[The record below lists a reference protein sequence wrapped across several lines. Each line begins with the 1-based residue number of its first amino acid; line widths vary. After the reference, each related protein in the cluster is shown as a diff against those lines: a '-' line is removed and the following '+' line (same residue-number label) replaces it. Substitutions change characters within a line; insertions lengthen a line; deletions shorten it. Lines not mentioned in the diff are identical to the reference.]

1 MSTTTNRR
9 KIVILVLGTCGL
21 VLFAVLAALN
31 AFNMGIPN
39 PTSTQGFFVFT
50 GLSIVAFLLFVAV
63 LLLLVRNVLKL
74 YADQRSRVMGALLRT
89 RMLWGAVLV
98 SLIPI
103 VFMFLFSYGLMN
115 RAVDRWFSQPVTQMR
130 DDSNHMAV
138 ELAQY
143 TTANARAEAD
153 SIASGLPEVG
163 AAAAISVSPPVA
175 SAALHRPRKAPHSST
190 RSPEHPAERVV
201 ASETARERRDAI
213 YKVLRQHEITLQNG
227 FVVVYREGRVVA
239 AFHMPQRAGTTAEVR
254 TWLPDQAGESGEDG
268 AGDGSSGDI
277 ATDPT
282 DAAILAAAQRNDQ
295 PVFSLGPADF
305 ALAATTIKGGNT
317 VVVGLPMPF
326 GMASTMAR
334 LRKNADAYWVLY
346 RERRQIRDLYMLL
359 LLMMTSLALFAS
371 SWLALH
377 LSKQVTKPVEAL
389 ADAMEAIAS
398 GDYAHRVGE
407 SATEELGELVRSFNH
422 MAADLE
428 GSRRAVEES
437 TVQLS
442 AANAALESR
451 RSELE
456 TMLETIPNGV
466 ATLDVER
473 RVVLANRALSEMMDP
488 GGQRPFFGLAM
499 EEVFPADVVE
509 VLDRLIKRSHR
520 MGSASSE
527 IEISAPTNH
536 ARDRFGGTMN
546 LLATVALLEMPG
558 SSERMRREHQGY
570 VLVLE
575 NATELLR
582 AQKQSAWKEVA
593 RRVAHEI
600 KNPLTPISLSA
611 EQIRRHIDRL
621 ANSLVDP
628 LEDGAAES
636 PSVGVIRRCSEV
648 ITSSVESMRGLVDQ
662 FAALA
667 EFPTARPKPADLNT
681 IVDNSLALFAGRM
694 QTIRIVRKMSP
705 DLPLVMADPEALK
718 RALGNLIDN
727 AAEAMQ
733 HSLLRELFV
742 HTSLLENGMVELVIA
757 DTGSGLTAEMRERL
771 FLPYFST
778 KQRGT
783 GLGLAIAAKIIQE
796 HQGTIRAEK
805 NEPAGA
811 KFIVELRAASVPD
824 SDPEVSFDFVTAGSL
839 VATAE
844 DGTGLIAE
852 ANMSDDMISFDG
864 GSTSR
869 ISEIHATSRVG
880 LDRSMLHD
888 HLVSTGPNST
898 SPTSRGVASPGPR
911 GRA

>member
-1 MSTTTNRR
+1 MGTTANRR
-9 KIVILVLGTCGL
+9 KMFILALGTCLL
-21 VLFAVLAALN
+21 VLFAILAALN
-31 AFNMGIPN
+31 AFNIGIPN
-39 PTSTQGFFVFT
+39 PSSTQQFFVFT

-74 YADQRSRVMGALLRT
+74 YADQRSRVMGARLRT

-130 DDSNHMAV
+130 DDSNHMAL
-138 ELAQY
+138 ELSQY
-143 TTANARAEAD
+143 TTSNARAEAD
-153 SIASGLPEVG
+153 SIASGLPAFPLSVAPGAGAVG
-163 AAAAISVSPPVA
+163 TAPPVTRGQVRKPVRGSA
-175 SAALHRPRKAPHSST
+175 RNSEQATARSAALL
-190 RSPEHPAERVV
+190 VL
-201 ASETARERRDAI
+201 RENRDAI
-213 YKVLRQHEITLQNG
+213 FKVLRQHEITLQNG
-227 FVVVYREGRVVA
+227 FAVVYRDGRVVA
-239 AFHMPQRAGTTAEVR
+239 AFQMPQRAGATAAVK
-254 TWLPDQAGESGEDG
+254 TWLPDQAGDGGEDQ
-268 AGDGSSGDI
+268 ADETASTDTP
-277 ATDPT
+277 TDPT

-295 PVFSLGPADF
+295 PVFSLGAADY
-305 ALAATTIKGGNT
+305 ALGEATIKQGST

-326 GMASTMAR
+326 GMTATMTR

-398 GDYAHRVGE
+398 GDYGHRVKE

-428 GSRRAVEES
+428 GSRHAVEHS

-442 AANAALESR
+442 AANAALEAR
-451 RSELE
+451 RGELE

-466 ATLDVER
+466 ATLDADR
-473 RVVLANRALSEMMDP
+473 RIVLANRALSEMMDP
-488 GGQRPFFGLAM
+488 GGQRPFYGHVM
-499 EEVFPADVVE
+499 EEVFPHEVAE

-527 IEISAPTNH
+527 IEITAPTRSAN
-536 ARDRFGGTMN
+536 DRFGGTMN
-546 LLATVALLEMPG
+546 LLATVALLDLPAG
-558 SSERMRREHQGY
+558 SERMRREHQGY

-611 EQIRRHIDRL
+611 EQIHRHIDRL
-621 ANSLVDP
+621 SKALTAAAP
-628 LEDGAAES
+628 DGAVES
-636 PSVGVIRRCSEV
+636 PSIAVIRRCSEV

-681 IVDNSLALFAGRM
+681 IIENSLALFAGRM
-694 QTIRIVRKMSP
+694 QNIRIVRKMSA

-733 HSLLRELFV
+733 NSLLRELFV
-742 HTSLLENGMVELVIA
+742 CTSLLENGMIELTIA

-811 KFIVELRAASVPD
+811 KFIVELRPASSFEGD
-824 SDPEVSFDFVTAGSL
+824 SDSATL
-839 VATAE
+839 VDA
-844 DGTGLIAE
+844 
-852 ANMSDDMISFDG
+852 
-864 GSTSR
+864 
-869 ISEIHATSRVG
+869 
-880 LDRSMLHD
+880 
-888 HLVSTGPNST
+888 
-898 SPTSRGVASPGPR
+898 VAAAQNGYTPGPR
-911 GRA
+911 LVEIREPAASFPEAGNDVASTVARGRK

>member
-1 MSTTTNRR
+1 MATTTNRR
-9 KIVILVLGTCGL
+9 KMFILALGSCLL
-21 VLFAVLAALN
+21 VLFAILAALN
-31 AFNMGIPN
+31 AFNIGIPN
-39 PTSTQGFFVFT
+39 PSSTQQFFVFT

-74 YADQRSRVMGALLRT
+74 YADQRSRVMGARLRT

-130 DDSNHMAV
+130 DDSNHMAL
-138 ELAQY
+138 ELSQY

-153 SIASGLPEVG
+153 SIASGLPVFSPTESLGETKAAPATHASSRPQMRKG
-163 AAAAISVSPPVA
+163 A
-175 SAALHRPRKAPHSST
+175 HSST
-190 RSPEHPAERVV
+190 RNLTHMAETSAAIL
-201 ASETARERRDAI
+201 ASRENREAI
-213 YKVLRQHEITLQNG
+213 LRVLRQHEITLQNG
-227 FVVVYREGRVVA
+227 FAVVYRDGRVVA
-239 AFHMPQRAGTTAEVR
+239 AFHMPQRVGTTAEVK
-254 TWLPDQAGESGEDG
+254 TWLPDQAGDNGEEPGGES
-268 AGDGSSGDI
+268 
-277 ATDPT
+277 ATAADTPLDPT

-295 PVFSLGPADF
+295 PVFSLGSADY
-305 ALAATTIKGGNT
+305 ALGATTIKQGST

-326 GMASTMAR
+326 GMTATMTR

-398 GDYAHRVGE
+398 GDYGHRVKE

-428 GSRRAVEES
+428 GSRQAVEHS

-442 AANAALESR
+442 AANAALEAR
-451 RSELE
+451 RGELE

-466 ATLDVER
+466 ATLDADR
-473 RVVLANRALSEMMDP
+473 RIVLANRALSEMMDP
-488 GGQRPFFGLAM
+488 GGQQPFYGHVM
-499 EEVFPADVVE
+499 EEVFPHEVAE

-520 MGSASSE
+520 MGSASAE
-527 IEISAPTNH
+527 IEITAPTRSAN
-536 ARDRFGGTMN
+536 DRFGGTMN
-546 LLATVALLEMPG
+546 LLATVALLDMPAA
-558 SSERMRREHQGY
+558 SERMRREHQGY

-621 ANSLVDP
+621 ARVLADP
-628 LEDGAAES
+628 APDVTVGS
-636 PSVGVIRRCSEV
+636 PSIAVIRRCSEV

-681 IVDNSLALFAGRM
+681 IIENSLALFTGRM
-694 QTIRIVRKMSP
+694 QSIRIVRKMST

-733 HSLLRELFV
+733 NSLLRELFV
-742 HTSLLENGMVELVIA
+742 CTSLLENGMIELTIA

-811 KFIVELRAASVPD
+811 KFIVELRPSSALDVD
-824 SDPEVSFDFVTAGSL
+824 SD
-839 VATAE
+839 VA
-844 DGTGLIAE
+844 
-852 ANMSDDMISFDG
+852 
-864 GSTSR
+864 STVD
-869 ISEIHATSRVG
+869 AV
-880 LDRSMLHD
+880 
-888 HLVSTGPNST
+888 NST
-898 SPTSRGVASPGPR
+898 LNGQLPGQRLVETREAAANTLDAGNELPPIIVR
-911 GRA
+911 GRK

>member
-1 MSTTTNRR
+1 MAIPASRR
-9 KIVILVLGTCGL
+9 KFWIVALGASLL
-21 VLFAVLAALN
+21 VLFVALATLN
-31 AFNMGIPN
+31 AFN
-39 PTSTQGFFVFT
+39 TQLPKPATTQQIVVFT
-50 GLSIVAFLLFVAV
+50 GLSIVAFLLFVTV
-63 LLLLVRNVLKL
+63 LILLVRNVLKL
-74 YADQRSRVMGALLRT
+74 YADQRSRVMGTRLRT

-103 VFMFLFSYGLMN
+103 ASMYAFSYLLLN
-115 RAVDRWFSQPVTQMR
+115 RAVDRWFSQPVTEMR
-130 DDSNHMAV
+130 DDSNNMAH
-138 ELAQY
+138 ELAGY
-143 TTANARAEAD
+143 TSANARAEAD
-153 SIASGLPEVG
+153 SIASNLPESPVPQVRPPSPPAPTG
-163 AAAAISVSPPVA
+163 PNLKQQLHRPVHSPSHGSVRAAAIS
-175 SAALHRPRKAPHSST
+175 AARQR
-190 RSPEHPAERVV
+190 
-201 ASETARERRDAI
+201 REAI
-213 YKVLRQHEITLQNG
+213 YQVLRQHEITLQNG
-227 FVVVYREGRVVA
+227 FAIVYRDGHVVA
-239 AFHMPQRAGTTAEVR
+239 SFQMPQRAGATAQVK
-254 TWLPDQAGESGEDG
+254 TWLPDQVAEEDS
-268 AGDGSSGDI
+268 DQTP
-277 ATDPT
+277 TDPN
-282 DAAILAAAQRNDQ
+282 DAAILATAQRNDQ
-295 PVFSLGPADF
+295 PVLTLGTTDY
-305 ALAATTIKGGNT
+305 ALGATPTKQGTT

-326 GMASTMAR
+326 GMAATMIN

-346 RERRQIRDLYMLL
+346 SERRQVRDLYMLL

-371 SWLALH
+371 CWLALH

-398 GDYAHRVGE
+398 GDYAHRVKE

-428 GSRRAVEES
+428 DSRRAVEHS

-442 AANAALESR
+442 AANTALEAR
-451 RSELE
+451 RGELE

-466 ATLDVER
+466 ATLDADR
-473 RVVLANRALSEMMDP
+473 RIVLANRALSEMMDP
-488 GGQRPFFGLAM
+488 GGQRPFYGRVM
-499 EEVFPADVVE
+499 EEVFPPEVAE

-527 IEISAPTNH
+527 IEVNGHPS
-536 ARDRFGGTMN
+536 GSMN
-546 LLATVALLEMPG
+546 LLATVALLEMPAAQH
-558 SSERMRREHQGY
+558 MRREHQGY

-611 EQIRRHIDRL
+611 EQIHRHINRL
-621 ANSLVDP
+621 AKNLSDRP
-628 LEDGAAES
+628 SDAPEP
-636 PSVGVIRRCSEV
+636 PSVAVIRRCSEV
-648 ITSSVESMRGLVDQ
+648 ITSSVESMRSLVDQ

-681 IVDNSLALFAGRM
+681 IVENSLALFAGRM
-694 QTIRIVRKMSP
+694 QNVKLVRKMTP

-733 HSLLRELFV
+733 QSLFRELRIC
-742 HTSLLENGMVELVIA
+742 TNLLDNGMVELIIA
-757 DTGSGLTAEMRERL
+757 DTGSGLTDEMRERL

-811 KFIVELRAASVPD
+811 KFIVELRPASPFD
-824 SDPEVSFDFVTAGSL
+824 SDPEASSA
-839 VATAE
+839 
-844 DGTGLIAE
+844 
-852 ANMSDDMISFDG
+852 
-864 GSTSR
+864 
-869 ISEIHATSRVG
+869 
-880 LDRSMLHD
+880 
-888 HLVSTGPNST
+888 
-898 SPTSRGVASPGPR
+898 ASPFAATQNGNGPEAKSTETHAHAPTLVDAENDLASTIAR
-911 GRA
+911 GTK

>member
-1 MSTTTNRR
+1 MGTTANRR
-9 KIVILVLGTCGL
+9 KIWIVGLAVCLLILFV
-21 VLFAVLAALN
+21 ALATLN
-31 AFNMGIPN
+31 AFNTQLPK
-39 PTSTQGFFVFT
+39 PASTQQTVIFT

-74 YADQRSRVMGALLRT
+74 YADQRSRVMGTRLRT

-98 SLIPI
+98 SLVPI
-103 VFMFLFSYGLMN
+103 ASMFAFSYQLMN
-115 RAVDRWFSQPVTQMR
+115 RAVDRWFTQPVTDMR
-130 DDSNHMAV
+130 EDSNNMAL
-138 ELAQY
+138 ELAHY

-153 SIASGLPEVG
+153 SIAAGLPS
-163 AAAAISVSPPVA
+163 APVA
-175 SAALHRPRKAPHSST
+175 APVANAMGKGREAAPERGLGHGLGRRSDHASVPGSVHVVVPSAAFRN
-190 RSPEHPAERVV
+190 
-201 ASETARERRDAI
+201 REVI
-213 YKVLRQHEITLQNG
+213 HEVLRQHEITLQNG
-227 FVVVYREGRVVA
+227 FAIVYREGRVVTS
-239 AFHMPQRAGTTAEVR
+239 FHMPQRTGATAQVKV
-254 TWLPDQAGESGEDG
+254 WLPDQVADADES
-268 AGDGSSGDI
+268 SVQTP
-277 ATDPT
+277 TDPT
-282 DAAILAAAQRNDQ
+282 DAAILTAAQRADQ
-295 PVFSLGPADF
+295 PVFSLGATDY
-305 ALAATTIKGGNT
+305 ALGTTTLKQGET

-326 GMASTMAR
+326 GMAATMTN
-334 LRKNADAYWVLY
+334 LRKAADAYWVLY
-346 RERRQIRDLYMLL
+346 SERRQIRDLYMLL

-371 SWLALH
+371 CWLALH

-389 ADAMEAIAS
+389 ADAMEAIAQ
-398 GDYAHRVGE
+398 GDYGHRVQE

-428 GSRRAVEES
+428 GSRHAVEES

-442 AANAALESR
+442 AANTALEAR
-451 RSELE
+451 RGELE

-466 ATLDVER
+466 ATLDTDR
-473 RVVLANRALSEMMDP
+473 RIILANRALSEMMDP
-488 GGQRPFFGLAM
+488 GGQWPFYGLVM
-499 EEVFPADVVE
+499 EEVFPPEVSE

-527 IEISAPTNH
+527 IEITGFPQSSS
-536 ARDRFGGTMN
+536 DRFGGTMN
-546 LLATVALLEMPG
+546 LLATVALLEMPAA
-558 SSERMRREHQGY
+558 SERMRREHQGY
-570 VLVLE
+570 VIVLE

-621 ANSLVDP
+621 ARAVAEVVPVSAP
-628 LEDGAAES
+628 ES
-636 PSVGVIRRCSEV
+636 PSIAVIRRCSEV
-648 ITSSVESMRGLVDQ
+648 ITSSVESMRSLVDQ

-681 IVDNSLALFAGRM
+681 IVENSLALFAGRM
-694 QTIRIVRKMSP
+694 QTVRIVRKMNS

-733 HSLLRELFV
+733 QSLYRELQIS
-742 HTSLLENGMVELVIA
+742 TCLLENGLVELSIA
-757 DTGSGLTAEMRERL
+757 DSGSGLTDDMRERL

-811 KFIVELRAASVPD
+811 RFIIELRPAVSPD
-824 SDPEVSFDFVTAGSL
+824 SDPEAAAVFSAFATPQNGHQPAVEVEGVVSPVSSIN
-839 VATAE
+839 AE
-844 DGTGLIAE
+844 DDLA
-852 ANMSDDMISFDG
+852 
-864 GSTSR
+864 ST
-869 ISEIHATSRVG
+869 
-880 LDRSMLHD
+880 L
-888 HLVSTGPNST
+888 
-898 SPTSRGVASPGPR
+898 PR
-911 GRA
+911 GPQ